1 MTGLVANH
9 SHSRLEGRIECT
21 CTAAFP
27 PAAASRGDERWQ
39 TNRLQGPSVR
49 QTTDWAD
56 APTHRAISTHDLMAG
71 ERVIIIRHGKEE
83 YRLRIT
89 ASDKLILTK

>member
-1 MTGLVANH
+1 M
-9 SHSRLEGRIECT
+9 
-21 CTAAFP
+21 
-27 PAAASRGDERWQ
+27 
-39 TNRLQGPSVR
+39 
-49 QTTDWAD
+49 DWAD

>member
-1 MTGLVANH
+1 MRITRILVWGPPNAPATLL
-9 SHSRLEGRIECT
+9 SHPLPRRT
-21 CTAAFP
+21 VTRV
-27 PAAASRGDERWQ
+27 ASE
-39 TNRLQGPSVR
+39 TPQGPSVR

>member
-1 MTGLVANH
+1 MRITRILVWGPPNAPATLLSHPLPRRTVTSVAN
-9 SHSRLEGRIECT
+9 ET
-21 CTAAFP
+21 P
-27 PAAASRGDERWQ
+27 
-39 TNRLQGPSVR
+39 QGPSVR
-49 QTTDWAD
+49 PTTDWAD

>member
-1 MTGLVANH
+1 VVTAVAN
-9 SHSRLEGRIECT
+9 E
-21 CTAAFP
+21 P
-27 PAAASRGDERWQ
+27 PAS
-39 TNRLQGPSVR
+39 PSIR
-49 QTTDWAD
+49 PSIDWAA

-71 ERVIIIRHGKEE
+71 ERVIIIRHGTEE

>member
-1 MTGLVANH
+1 MRITRILVWGPPNAPATLL
-9 SHSRLEGRIECT
+9 SHPLPRRT
-21 CTAAFP
+21 VTRV
-27 PAAASRGDERWQ
+27 ASE
-39 TNRLQGPSVR
+39 TPQGPSVR

-71 ERVIIIRHGKEE
+71 ERVIIIRHGTEE